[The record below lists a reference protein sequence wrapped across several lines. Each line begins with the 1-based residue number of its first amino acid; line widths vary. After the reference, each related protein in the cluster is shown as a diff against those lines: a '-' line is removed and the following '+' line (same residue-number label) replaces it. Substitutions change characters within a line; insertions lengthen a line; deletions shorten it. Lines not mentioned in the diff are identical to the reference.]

1 LEAFTAH
8 PVDIFELAQLR
19 SGSHTAVPLWV
30 RSGGTILF
38 HAMTFTRFVT
48 RSAFRNRLRSLL
60 TVSSIAFS
68 LLLLSVMLTLWR
80 SFYIDK
86 GAPDSALRVM
96 TRHKVSLANFLPI
109 YYRDKI
115 RTVPGVVHVVPMTW
129 FGGKYI
135 DDKPANFFAQ
145 FATDP
150 EEYFDV
156 AADKIMPPEQL
167 AAWKKDRAGCVADSE
182 LAKKH
187 HWKVGDRITLQ
198 GTIFPTNLDLTLR
211 GIYTIDPPLS
221 NLYFHAKY
229 LEESVSW
236 FKDSAGFY
244 FTRVDTSE
252 NMPKAARAI
261 DDMFHSTP
269 VPTKSESEQAFR
281 LDFIA
286 TLGNVKLFIL
296 SICGAV
302 VFTMLLVSAN
312 TMAMSIRERTR
323 EVAVLRTL
331 GFTRER
337 IFKLLL
343 SEALA
348 IALIGGLAGVALAT
362 LILGALSRPGIGM
375 PVSLHMTTATAL
387 VVMLVAA
394 LVGVTSA
401 VIPSYRASRLHIV
414 DALRHI
420 G

>member
-1 LEAFTAH
+1 
-8 PVDIFELAQLR
+8 
-19 SGSHTAVPLWV
+19 
-30 RSGGTILF
+30 
-38 HAMTFTRFVT
+38 MTFTRFVT

-60 TVSSIAFS
+60 TVASIAFS
-68 LLLLSVMLTLWR
+68 LLLLSVMLSLWR

-86 GAPDSALRVM
+86 GAPDSALRIM

-135 DDKPANFFAQ
+135 NDKPENFFAQ

-156 AADKIMPPEQL
+156 AADKVMPPEQI
-167 AAWKKDRAGCVADSE
+167 AAWKKDRAGCVVDAD
-182 LAKKH
+182 LARKH
-187 HWKVGDRITLQ
+187 NWKIGDRITLQ
-198 GTIFPTNLDLTLR
+198 GTIFPTNLELTIR
-211 GIYTIDPPLS
+211 GIYTIDPPRS
-221 NLYFHAKY
+221 NLYFHTKY

-236 FKDSAGFY
+236 FNGSAGFY
-244 FTRVDTSE
+244 FTRVDAPE

-261 DDMFHSTP
+261 DDLFHSTP
-269 VPTKSESEQAFR
+269 VPTKSESEQAFL

-286 TLGNVKLFIL
+286 SLGNVKAFIL

-302 VFTMLLVSAN
+302 VFTMLLVCAN
-312 TMAMSIRERTR
+312 TMAMSVRERTR

-331 GFTRER
+331 GFTRDR
-337 IFKLLL
+337 IFQLLL

-348 IALIGGLAGVALAT
+348 IALLGGLVGVGFAT
-362 LILGALSRPGIGM
+362 LLIGALSRPGIGL
-375 PVSLHMTTATAL
+375 PVAMHMTTATAVAVL
-387 VVMLVAA
+387 LVAA
-394 LVGVTSA
+394 FVGLTSA
-401 VIPSYRASRLHIV
+401 LIPSYRASRLHIV

>member
-1 LEAFTAH
+1 
-8 PVDIFELAQLR
+8 
-19 SGSHTAVPLWV
+19 
-30 RSGGTILF
+30 
-38 HAMTFTRFVT
+38 MTFTRFVT
-48 RSAFRNRLRSLL
+48 RSAFRNQLRSLL
-60 TVSSIAFS
+60 TVASIAFS

-86 GAPDSALRVM
+86 GAPDSALRIM

-115 RTVPGVVHVVPMTW
+115 RSVPGVVHVVPMTW
-129 FGGKYI
+129 FGGKYK
-135 DDKPANFFAQ
+135 DEKPENFFAQ

-156 AADKIMPPEQL
+156 AADKIMPPDQL
-167 AAWKKDRAGCVADSE
+167 EAWKKDRAGCAVDSE

-187 HWKVGDRITLQ
+187 NWKIGDRIILQ
-198 GTIFPTNLDLTLR
+198 GTIFPTNLELTLR
-211 GIYTIDPPLS
+211 GIYTIDPPNS
-221 NLYFHAKY
+221 ALYFHAKY

-244 FTRVDTSE
+244 FTRVDTPK

-261 DDMFHSTP
+261 DAMFHSTP

-286 TLGNVKLFIL
+286 TLGNVKAFIL

-302 VFTMLLVSAN
+302 VFTMLLVCAN

-337 IFKLLL
+337 ILQLLL

-348 IALIGGLAGVALAT
+348 IALLGGLFGVLLGT
-362 LILGALSRPGIGM
+362 LLLGALSRPGLAL
-375 PVSLHMTTATAL
+375 PVAMHMTWATAL

-394 LVGVTSA
+394 FIGVASA
-401 VIPSYRASRLHIV
+401 LIPSYRASRLRIV
-414 DALRHI
+414 DALRYI